1 MSYHHKLIIDQ
12 FTKQA
17 IPFTKKGGPHYIEE
31 TFERILSVV
40 KVNENDIILDVACG
54 SGLIS
59 IEFPKISKQV
69 TGVDITPAMIQQA
82 KLLQKK
88 NMLNNIKWDI
98 YLSGC
103 RNRVL

>member
-1 MSYHHKLIIDQ
+1 MDRSACYHNELIIDQ

-17 IPFTKKGGPHYIEE
+17 IPFTKKAAHYIEE

-59 IEFPKISKQV
+59 VEFAKMSKQV
-69 TGVDITPAMIQQA
+69 TGIDITPAMIQQA

-88 NMLNNIKWDI
+88 I
-98 YLSGC
+98 C
-103 RNRVL
+103 